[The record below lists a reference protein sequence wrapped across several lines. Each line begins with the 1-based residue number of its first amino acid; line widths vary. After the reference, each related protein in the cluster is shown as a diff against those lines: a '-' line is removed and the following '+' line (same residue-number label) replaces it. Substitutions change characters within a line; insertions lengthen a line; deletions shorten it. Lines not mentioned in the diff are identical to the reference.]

1 MGSLLDVEAELR
13 RLEGER
19 AKLAKDVELC
29 EAKLRDEKF
38 LSRAPEEVVCKERDR
53 MRDGKL
59 RMARIAENLESLR

>member
-1 MGSLLDVEAELR
+1 
-13 RLEGER
+13 
-19 AKLAKDVELC
+19 LAKDVELC